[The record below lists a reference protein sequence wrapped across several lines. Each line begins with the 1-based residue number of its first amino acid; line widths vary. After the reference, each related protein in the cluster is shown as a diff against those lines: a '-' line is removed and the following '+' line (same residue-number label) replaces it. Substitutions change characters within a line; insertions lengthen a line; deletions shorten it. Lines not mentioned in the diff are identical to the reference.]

1 MKIEHVAIW
10 VRDID
15 KVCEFYRKYFGGV
28 VQPLYHNPTKQ
39 FTSRFISFDD
49 GARLEVMHR
58 PDIDVERN
66 VGTVTSLQ
74 SDTHRSAN
82 EKMRA
87 FFRFLTSAVFHVKQ
101 LQTEEAA
108 GNSFTDI
115 SEVQQVGSEGANTI
129 AKPDTQH
136 LGFTH
141 LSFSVGSKE
150 EVDRLTQQMSSEGIP
165 VVGQPRTTGD
175 GYYESVVLDP
185 EVNRIEITV

>member
-1 MKIEHVAIW
+1 MKIEHIAIW
-10 VRDID
+10 VKDID
-15 KVCEFYRKYFGGV
+15 RVCEFYRKYFGGV

-39 FTSRFISFDD
+39 FTSRFITFDD

-58 PDIDVERN
+58 PDIDVEQN

-150 EVDRLTQQMSSEGIP
+150 EVDCLTQQMSSEGIP

-185 EVNRIEITV
+185 EGNRIEITV